1 MGLFDE
7 CFAGLEDPRWS
18 NAVRHDLLEMVMMAL
33 CGMLC
38 GAESCVDI
46 EDFSRAKEPLL
57 RQFLR
62 LEHGIPSH
70 DTFSRLFRA
79 LDPLAF
85 QDAFAVFM
93 ARFAEASAG
102 VVAVDGKTARRSF
115 DRAAGHS
122 ALHTIS
128 AWACEQRLVLGLR
141 TVPADGNEITALP
154 ALLALLDL
162 KGRLVT
168 ADAMH
173 CQRATAQ
180 AIVER
185 GGDYVLVLKANQ
197 PALLDD
203 VRLYLED
210 PQAPPDDR
218 RQTVEGD
225 HGRIETRVCEV
236 LHDVAFL
243 DELHG
248 WPGLKAIGRI
258 TATREIA
265 GKTARQTR
273 YFLLSRPLSAARLA
287 EVARVHWTI
296 ENQLHW
302 PLDVHLDEDGNRTRK
317 DHGPENLALMRRFAL
332 NLLRANRD
340 KLSVRRKIKQA
351 GWNDAF
357 LLKLLAQA

>member
-1 MGLFDE
+1 MGLFEE
-7 CFAGLEDPRWS
+7 CFAGLEDPRWRS
-18 NAVRHDLLEMVMMAL
+18 GREYP
-33 CGMLC
+33 
-38 GAESCVDI
+38 E
-46 EDFSRAKEPLL
+46 
-57 RQFLR
+57 
-62 LEHGIPSH
+62 
-70 DTFSRLFRA
+70 FRA
-79 LDPLAF
+79 RRGGFHFQAF
-85 QDAFAVFM
+85 IAFANRSPKM
-93 ARFAEASAG
+93 TAICALA
-102 VVAVDGKTARRSF
+102 AV
-115 DRAAGHS
+115 HS
-122 ALHTIS
+122 
-128 AWACEQRLVLGLR
+128 
-141 TVPADGNEITALP
+141 
-154 ALLALLDL
+154 
-162 KGRLVT
+162 
-168 ADAMH
+168 
-173 CQRATAQ
+173 
-180 AIVER
+180 R

-197 PALLDD
+197 PTLLDD

-210 PQAPPDDR
+210 PRAPPDDR
-218 RQTVEGD
+218 GQTVEGD

-258 TATREIA
+258 TATRESA

-302 PLDVHLDEDGNRTRK
+302 PLDVHLDEDGSRSRK
-317 DHGPENLALMRRFAL
+317 DHGPENLALLRRFAP